1 MLIYVAI
8 KGDRN
13 VLKKAAETI
22 LKYKSFRKYLSNVR
36 GKHEIKELQ
45 QTAILSTAHLL
56 RKVLM

>member
-8 KGDRN
+8 TGDRN

-22 LKYKSFRKYLSNVR
+22 LKYKSFRKSLSNVR

-45 QTAILSTAHLL
+45 QPAVLSTAHLL
-56 RKVLM
+56 LKVLM